1 MQDEIKRRVFIAAVA
16 AAGLGASL
24 PGAAQSATPPPWM
37 PAKPVRIIVPF
48 TAGAL
53 TDIIARIY
61 ADKLAQ
67 PLGQSVVVENRPGAG
82 GVSASQMLLSQPADG
97 HTMLF
102 VSSAHAAN
110 PALKLKLPYDTEKD
124 FSGLALLASSPS
136 LVVVREDHP
145 AKTLAEFVAAAR
157 KKPKEMTYGSAGVGA
172 ATHLTGA
179 YFAAEEGIEL
189 LHIPYKG
196 VQEAVNEVIAG
207 RLDTAFPPIAL
218 AQAFIKS
225 GRLRALAVTSPQ
237 RSPSMPEVP
246 TVAEL
251 GVPGFDSSIWYALVM
266 SAKTPK
272 PIMESLAAQ
281 FVKVTEM
288 PEVAEKLKS
297 QGLIASR
304 LTLGDF
310 DRMISADIKKTA
322 KLVQASGIQPE

>member
-1 MQDEIKRRVFIAAVA
+1 MVDVMQRRDFIAAMA
-16 AAGLGASL
+16 ALGLAA
-24 PGAAQSATPPPWM
+24 PGLSSAQAEWM
-37 PAKPVRIIVPF
+37 PSKPVRIIVPF

-61 ADKLAQ
+61 ADKLSQ

-97 HTMLF
+97 HTLLF

-110 PALKLKLPYDTEKD
+110 PALKSKLPYDTEKD

-145 AKTLAEFVAAAR
+145 AKTLAEFVAAA
-157 KKPKEMTYGSAGVGA
+157 KKNPGAMTYGSAGVGA

-179 YFAAEEGIEL
+179 YFAAEEGINL

-196 VQEAVNEVIAG
+196 VQEAVNEVMAG

-225 GRLRALAVTSPQ
+225 GKLRALAVTSPQ
-237 RSPSMPEVP
+237 RAPSMPDVP
-246 TVAEL
+246 TVAES

-266 SAKTPK
+266 PAKTPR
-272 PIMESLAAQ
+272 PIMQALASQ

-288 PEVAEKLKS
+288 PEIAEKLRS
-297 QGLIASR
+297 QGLIASK
-304 LTLGDF
+304 LTLGEF
-310 DRMISADIKKTA
+310 DKMISADIQKTA
-322 KLVQASGIQPE
+322 KLVKAVGIQPE

>member
-1 MQDEIKRRVFIAAVA
+1 MQNAIPRREFIAALA
-16 AAGLGASL
+16 AAGLGATGL
-24 PGAAQSATPPPWM
+24 ATAQAAWM
-37 PAKPVRIIVPF
+37 PTKPVRIMVPF

-61 ADKLAQ
+61 ADKLSQ

-82 GVSASQMLLSQPADG
+82 GVSASQMLLSLPADG

-145 AKTLAEFVAAAR
+145 AKTLGEFVAAA
-157 KKPKEMTYGSAGVGA
+157 KKNPGAMTYGSAGVGA

-179 YFAAEEGIEL
+179 YFAAEEGLNL
-189 LHIPYKG
+189 LHVPYKG

-218 AQAFIKS
+218 AQSFIKS

-237 RSPSMPEVP
+237 RAPSMPDVP

-251 GVPGFDSSIWYALVM
+251 GAPGFDSSIWYALVM
-266 SAKTPK
+266 PSKTPK

-297 QGLIASR
+297 QGLIASK

-310 DRMISADIKKTA
+310 DKMISSDIKKTA